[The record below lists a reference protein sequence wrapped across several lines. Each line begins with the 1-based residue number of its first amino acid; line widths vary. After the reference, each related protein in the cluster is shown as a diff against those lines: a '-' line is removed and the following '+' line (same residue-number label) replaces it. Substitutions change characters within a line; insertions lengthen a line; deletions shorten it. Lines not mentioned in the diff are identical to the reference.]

1 MTDDSGV
8 LSIDFIAGFTIFLL
22 AFIWVLSM
30 IPGLLIGLQGYTIDY
45 DAVAYRTGVMLVED
59 PGEQV
64 VAYPYYPW
72 QSYGDQEKEKAIRFG
87 LAVSKDTPNILLQD
101 KVNRFFC
108 VTTSDPAVGFVYPKD
123 YKDRLI
129 FGDYMFN
136 ISLLDQAQTLSVG
149 DVKPVNTSYGYIRR
163 VVKIKS
169 DSNATIDKSYM
180 DSHSFIDNLDNVSTH
195 VFSIHI
201 NNSKLLGEITDPA
214 YQIDPSREQMTI
226 NITNLSDLVSSGV
239 RIQLKEIKICTMV
252 KNPSSATCYP
262 LTSPLSYPYVDG
274 SNTRISSMPAI
285 VNENISLRFN
295 PQYFND
301 RISAGVGDIFI
312 VLRFNLIDPNPPY
325 NLVPG
330 NKFLNNTQA
339 LPDFDNLD
347 AETTFFN
354 PGTGFVNPNTTPFDY
369 NYFPENVTQPK
380 LRDAILEVAVW

>member
-1 MTDDSGV
+1 MTDDSGA

-30 IPGLLIGLQGYTIDY
+30 IPGLLIGLQAYTIDY

-129 FGDYMFN
+129 FGDYRFN
-136 ISLLDQAQTLSVG
+136 ISLLDQGQTLSVG
-149 DVKPVNTSYGYIRR
+149 DVRPVNTSYGYIRR

-169 DSNATIDKSYM
+169 DSNATIDNPYM
-180 DSHSFIDNLDNVSTH
+180 TTHSFIKSDPVLTH

-201 NNSKLLGEITDPA
+201 NNSKLLGEIINPA
-214 YQIDPSREQMTI
+214 YQIDPPREQMTI
-226 NITNLSDLVSSGV
+226 NITDLDDFLQPTVT
-239 RIQLKEIKICTMV
+239 LTAIKICTMV

-262 LTSPLSYPYVDG
+262 LTSSLSYPYVDG
-274 SNTRISSMPAI
+274 SNTRTSMPAP

-312 VLRFNLIDPNPPY
+312 VLRFDLSNPG
-325 NLVPG
+325 L
-330 NKFLNNTQA
+330 FLNNTQA
-339 LPDFDNLD
+339 LPDFDTMN

-354 PGTGFVNPNTTPFDY
+354 PGTGIVNPNTTPFDY
-369 NYFPENVTQPK
+369 NYYPENVTQPR
-380 LRDAILEVAVW
+380 LRDAVLEVAVW